1 MGTFANREWNPALGP
16 RVNSRYYST
25 GSEPGR
31 ARNRLRKGLLY
42 RPGSDLT
49 DENERAGPTA
59 IMRVSFGERAGPRHG
74 IARGGKSGWSCYER
88 CFFRA
93 NDFEHWFSDDQ
104 TRLQRYWDIVA
115 RVERKGANECSGR
128 SAARE
133 KWIGRSV
140 RRCGRTRRSR
150 HACINGPTAGTKR
163 RTLVQKV

>member
-59 IMRVSFGERAGPRHG
+59 IARVSFGGSAVARHG
-74 IARGGKSGWSCYER
+74 IARGRKSSWPRHER
-88 CFFRA
+88 CFFLA
-93 NDFEHWFSDDQ
+93 NEFEHWLGNHQ
-104 TRLQRYWDIVA
+104 TGLQRCWDIVA
-115 RVERKGANECSGR
+115 RVERRGEDPSSR
-128 SAARE
+128 PRAA
-133 KWIGRSV
+133 SV
-140 RRCGRTRRSR
+140 ALKERLLPSCRPAKTAVSNRRILESLTASERSR
-150 HACINGPTAGTKR
+150 
-163 RTLVQKV
+163 